1 MATIANQPRCDV
13 CGNKLVKNGKNS
25 AGRTR
30 WRCKNCG
37 ASTTVSRPD
46 ITAKKQFTSFHRWAT
61 GKQSIAELGT
71 PRSTFHR
78 TTAWCWQVQPHLEQ
92 TGEQHR
98 YLMLDGTYFNGYCA
112 LTAFNGKH
120 IIDWQ
125 FCDREKIASWT
136 HLLQGMTPPQIAL
149 IDGNGALESVL
160 TALWPDTKIQRCYFH
175 IRQSMVKHL
184 TLNPRTVPG
193 QQLLALTRA
202 LMKVST
208 KDEAANWSEQF
219 IHWQSM
225 HEVTLKERTY
235 AKDRTASRPTRVKPH
250 QTWWYTHI
258 GLRRA
263 ERLLHDL
270 LKKDHLFQ
278 WLDLAQPG
286 ELLPKT
292 TSPLEGGINAGIKE
306 QLRLH
311 RGLTPQHSMALVRW
325 HLYRYAENPKDPWS
339 FVQRHHW
346 AEKPKR
352 KPRAEEPIGPAV
364 YGQHF
369 SWEDGNGIRKGWG
382 GRR

>member
-1 MATIANQPRCDV
+1 MATIANQPRCVV
-13 CGNKLVKNGKNS
+13 CGNKLVKNGKTG

-37 ASTTVSRPD
+37 ASSTVSRPD

-61 GKQSIAELGT
+61 RKQSITELGT

-78 TTAWCWQVQPHLEQ
+78 TTAWCWQVQPRLER

-125 FCDREKIASWT
+125 FCDREKTASWT
-136 HLLQGMTPPQIAL
+136 RMLQRMTPPQIAV

-160 TALWPDTKIQRCYFH
+160 TALWPDTRIQRCYFH
-175 IRQSMVKHL
+175 IRQSIIKHL

-208 KDEAANWSEQF
+208 KAEAVNWREQF
-219 IHWQSM
+219 YQWQSM
-225 HEVTLKERTY
+225 HAVTLKERTY
-235 AKDRTASRPTRVKPH
+235 AKDNTTARPSRIKPH

-263 ERLLHDL
+263 ERLLHFL
-270 LKKDHLFQ
+270 LTKDHLFP

-325 HLYRYAENPKDPWS
+325 HLYQYVENPKDPWS

-346 AEKPKR
+346 AEKPKP
-352 KPRAEEPIGPAV
+352 KPVPEELIGPAL
-364 YGQHF
+364 YDQNF
-369 SWEDGNGIRKGWG
+369 SWEDGNGIQKGWG